1 MLIVIKNR
9 LSPKVTFINNRLSPK
24 VTLIHVIAR
33 SEMNKEDKK
42 KGEKGTYKKGDTQKR
57 GHTKKGTHK
66 KGDRPLFCPLFYLS
80 LFFTVRFQELFSR
93 RIIFIRDKDSYL
105 TQAV

>member
-1 MLIVIKNR
+1 MLIVIK
-9 LSPKVTFINNRLSPK
+9 NRLSPK

-57 GHTKKGTHK
+57 GQA
-66 KGDRPLFCPLFYLS
+66 PFLS
-80 LFFTVRFQELFSR
+80 PFLS
-93 RIIFIRDKDSYL
+93 IFILYCAISGAL
-105 TQAV
+105 